1 VIQIEQLEE
10 AHNILNL
17 DHHHTPIENR
27 DEIDCYS
34 TTTVNRPQL
43 NNGSGSIY
51 PMLREGESIP
61 SATVLIFF
69 IGRLRTGGMYQ
80 MLHYFSAVYCMILYL
95 LSHPMQYRVFGSQL
109 QRICNHNLCL
119 DQTTALRSV
128 VAQSV
133 PWRTVA
139 RPNRWEEDRERLCIP
154 EKEVILS
161 HSRGQA
167 PPASL
172 QPSQRKFS
180 LCSSNALFN

>member
-1 VIQIEQLEE
+1 
-10 AHNILNL
+10 
-17 DHHHTPIENR
+17 
-27 DEIDCYS
+27 
-34 TTTVNRPQL
+34 
-43 NNGSGSIY
+43 
-51 PMLREGESIP
+51 MLREGESIP
-61 SATVLIFF
+61 SATVLIFYW
-69 IGRLRTGGMYQ
+69 TGEMSQ
-80 MLHYFSAVYCMILYL
+80 MLQYFYCLLYDTVPL
-95 LSHPMQYRVFGSQL
+95 LSHQMQYRVFGSQL

>member
-1 VIQIEQLEE
+1 LLQY
-10 AHNILNL
+10 
-17 DHHHTPIENR
+17 
-27 DEIDCYS
+27 CYS
-34 TTTVNRPQL
+34 TATVNNPPL

-119 DQTTALRSV
+119 EPDNCLAKCGSPICA
-128 VAQSV
+128 VANCGHTK
-133 PWRTVA
+133 P
-139 RPNRWEEDRERLCIP
+139 LG
-154 EKEVILS
+154 
-161 HSRGQA
+161 RGQGKA
-167 PPASL
+167 VYSGKGGHPVPQQGTGAACFTPAKPTKIFL
-172 QPSQRKFS
+172 V
-180 LCSSNALFN
+180 L

>member
-1 VIQIEQLEE
+1 
-10 AHNILNL
+10 
-17 DHHHTPIENR
+17 
-27 DEIDCYS
+27 
-34 TTTVNRPQL
+34 
-43 NNGSGSIY
+43 
-51 PMLREGESIP
+51 MLREGESIP
-61 SATVLIFF
+61 SATVLIFYWTAED
-69 IGRLRTGGMYQ
+69 RWNVPNATV
-80 MLHYFSAVYCMILYL
+80 FSTVYCMILYL